1 MSPSDPGPPPRP
13 DLRLARAMMILISAT
28 FVALGIWSLVT
39 GTYSG
44 HTSKLGGADVF
55 LTGAPAMRAGAMTIA
70 LGLAP
75 LALCFRT
82 ARQAGW
88 WAGGCI
94 AMFLVLLATLLSN

>member
-1 MSPSDPGPPPRP
+1 MSPPDPGPPRSP
-13 DLRLARAMMILISAT
+13 DLRLGRVMAILISAT
-28 FVALGIWSLVT
+28 LVGLGVLSLVT

-55 LTGAPAMRAGAMTIA
+55 LTGAPALRAGAMTIA
-70 LGLAP
+70 LGLSP

-88 WAGGCI
+88 WAGACM
-94 AMFLVLLATLLSN
+94 ASFLVLLATLL